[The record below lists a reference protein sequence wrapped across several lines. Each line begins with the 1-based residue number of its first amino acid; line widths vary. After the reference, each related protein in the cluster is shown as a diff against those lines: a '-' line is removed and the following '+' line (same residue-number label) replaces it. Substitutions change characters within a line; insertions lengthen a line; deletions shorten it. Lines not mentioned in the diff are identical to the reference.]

1 MKTTNI
7 KCIKFQKQSPGI
19 KAITRKISGAESEE
33 LLWCARR
40 LRKEAGVLLDCS
52 GYAEEVT
59 DCKDCRTVANAYNVL
74 AKYIIDG

>member
-1 MKTTNI
+1 
-7 KCIKFQKQSPGI
+7 
-19 KAITRKISGAESEE
+19 
-33 LLWCARR
+33 
-40 LRKEAGVLLDCS
+40 VLLDCS